1 METLA
6 ARIER
11 LNQQI
16 RWWTDVTNT
25 KTPGTRDHNAA
36 KKMVRSI
43 KKERDQLIG
52 GKRKEGGPCTPK

>member
-16 RWWTDVTNT
+16 RWWTSVQES
-25 KTPGTRDHNAA
+25 KPVGTHDHNAA
-36 KKMVRSI
+36 KKMVRAI
-43 KKERDQLIG
+43 KKERDALIG
-52 GKRKEGGPCTPK
+52 GKWKEQPCTPK